1 MNTLEQLNK
10 VFSTRYRLRLQTAD
24 GEKFA
29 YPDKHVL
36 FVGDPAGLLGA
47 VLAALYNPGVVE
59 ITIQKGEWE

>member
-1 MNTLEQLNK
+1 MNTLDQLNK
-10 VFSTRYRLRLQTAD
+10 VFSTRYSLHLQTEN

-29 YPDKHVL
+29 YPDKHVT
-36 FVGDPAGLLGA
+36 FVGDPAGLLGT